1 MSKGAKIGNYVG
13 TGLLSAL
20 MLMSAGMYFGNNAEI
35 VKEFTRME
43 FPTWIIYPL
52 GVAKILGVATLWFVK
67 NKRLK
72 MMAYAGFFFNIL
84 LAFGAHIGVGDGPEG
99 WSGAAMGLVFWVLSF
114 LFAIK
119 TEKV

>member
-1 MSKGAKIGNYVG
+1 MSKGAKIGYYVG

-52 GVAKILGVATLWFVK
+52 GTAKILGVATLWFVN

-99 WSGAAMGLVFWVLSF
+99 WAGAAMGLVFWALSF